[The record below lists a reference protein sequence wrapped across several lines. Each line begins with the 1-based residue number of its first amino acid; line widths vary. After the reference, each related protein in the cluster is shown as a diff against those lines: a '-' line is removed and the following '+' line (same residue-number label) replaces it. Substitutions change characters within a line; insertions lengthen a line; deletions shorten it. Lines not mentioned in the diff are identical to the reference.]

1 MPKIHAEEERT
12 GSPLSSHSIIRLG
25 RECATSATQHWQ
37 TREQESERRPL
48 IAVPKAR
55 GL

>member
-1 MPKIHAEEERT
+1 MPKIHAEEALT
-12 GSPLSSHSIIRLG
+12 GTPPSSHSIIRLG
-25 RECATSATQHWQ
+25 RECATSATQQ

-48 IAVPKAR
+48 IAAVPKAR